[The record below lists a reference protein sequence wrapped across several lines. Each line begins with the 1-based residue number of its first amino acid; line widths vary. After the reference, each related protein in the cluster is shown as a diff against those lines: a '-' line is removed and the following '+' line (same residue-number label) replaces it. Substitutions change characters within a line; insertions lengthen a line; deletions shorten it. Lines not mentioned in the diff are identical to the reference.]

1 MINILLALFCLILF
15 FLAIKYDRRSV
26 ITGVSLN
33 CAVIFAL
40 AHADQMVYVNDQL
53 VRLVNF
59 SYFVLPMLSIFFL
72 AILEYFRKRQDG
84 SLQGFEKGLILKS
97 ALTLFFVALYQ
108 ILKSYNFTWYIDT
121 SLGAIDVIMRALL
134 FIAHSYIVTAVINFM
149 NLETQDIDYIVVL
162 GARLD
167 EQAKVSG
174 QLKNRCDAAIDFAN
188 EHPQAK
194 IIMSGAISGTAE
206 ISEAAGMKAY
216 VVSRGF
222 PEERILIEDK
232 AENTNEN
239 IRYAADLMET
249 GSKFAI
255 VSNNYHLQ
263 RGLLI
268 ARKYN
273 MDCIGI
279 PAKADWRTASLG
291 FINEI
296 FKYISRAPLIPGI
309 VVAISLIFY
318 ILQRW

>member
-26 ITGVSLN
+26 ITGVALN

-40 AHADQMVYVNDQL
+40 AHADQMAYVDDHL
-53 VRLVNF
+53 VWFINF
-59 SYFVLPMLSIFFL
+59 SYFVLPMLTLFVL
-72 AILEYFRKRQDG
+72 AVWEYFRKRKDG
-84 SLQGFEKGLILKS
+84 SLQGFEKGLILKT
-97 ALTLFFVALYQ
+97 ALTLLFVAFYQ
-108 ILKSYNFTWYIDT
+108 VLKSYDFTWYIDT
-121 SLGAIDVIMRALL
+121 SLGAIDVILKALL
-134 FIAHSYIVTAVINFM
+134 FISHSYIVTALINFV
-149 NLETQDIDYIVVL
+149 NLETRDIDYIVVL

-167 EQAKVSG
+167 EQSKVSG
-174 QLKNRCDAAIDFAN
+174 QLKNRCDAAINFAN
-188 EHPQAK
+188 KNPKTK
-194 IIMSGAISGTAE
+194 IIMSGAVSGTAE

-216 VVSRGF
+216 AVTRGF
-222 PEERILIEDK
+222 PAERVLIEDK

-239 IRYAADLMET
+239 IRYSADLMEA

-296 FKYISRAPLIPGI
+296 FKYISRSPLIPGI

>member
-1 MINILLALFCLILF
+1 MINILLALLCLILF

-40 AHADQMVYVNDQL
+40 AHADQMSYVDD
-53 VRLVNF
+53 RLVWFINF
-59 SYFVLPMLSIFFL
+59 SYFVLPMLTLFAL
-72 AILEYFRKRQDG
+72 AIGEYFRKRKDG
-84 SLQGFEKGLILKS
+84 SLQGFEKALILKT
-97 ALTLFFVALYQ
+97 ALALFFVAFYQ
-108 ILKSYNFTWYIDT
+108 VIKSYSFTWYIDT
-121 SLGAIDVIMRALL
+121 SLGVINVILLALL
-134 FIAHSYIVTAVINFM
+134 FIAHSYIITAMLNFINI
-149 NLETQDIDYIVVL
+149 ETQDIDYIVVL

-174 QLKNRCDAAIDFAN
+174 QLKNRCDAAINFAN
-188 EHPQAK
+188 KNPKTK
-194 IIMSGAISGTAE
+194 IIMSGAVSGTAE

-216 VVSRGF
+216 AVTRGF
-222 PEERILIEDK
+222 PAERVLIEDK

-239 IRYAADLMET
+239 IIYSAELMET

-279 PAKADWRTASLG
+279 SAKADWRTAALG

-296 FKYISRAPLIPGI
+296 FKYISRSPLIPGI